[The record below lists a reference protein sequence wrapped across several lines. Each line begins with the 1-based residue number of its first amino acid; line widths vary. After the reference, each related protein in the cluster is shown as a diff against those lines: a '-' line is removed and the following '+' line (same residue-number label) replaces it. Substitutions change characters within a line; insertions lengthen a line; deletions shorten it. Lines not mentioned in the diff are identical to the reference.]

1 MAHDNKKLLQPLLLK
16 PKNTRDH
23 GNDPNPVSMVFE
35 YNATQNKKHL
45 RPTYM
50 LSHYK
55 HSRDSDKRDAKTKA
69 PAAYIMSFTCSHIDQ
84 HSCDSDEKAPD
95 RHKTKDL
102 TTTATPAAA
111 TRPTTSEQYFVH
123 ATGAR
128 PHQLNADTP
137 IFDASRTDQVMTSP
151 DPRSLCVSQCMRH
164 GRIRQPMILFVGAS
178 YCGQE
183 SDVRSHAY
191 I

>member
-1 MAHDNKKLLQPLLLK
+1 MT
-16 PKNTRDH
+16 TRNCCSH
-23 GNDPNPVSMVFE
+23 FCQNQKTP
-35 YNATQNKKHL
+35 ATMGTTQIQCPWCLNITRRKIKKHL

-137 IFDASRTDQVMTSP
+137 IFDFSGTDQVITIP
-151 DPRSLCVSQCMRH
+151 DPRSVCVSQCMRH
-164 GRIRQPMILFVGAS
+164 GRIKQTMIFFVGAS

>member
-1 MAHDNKKLLQPLLLK
+1 
-16 PKNTRDH
+16 
-23 GNDPNPVSMVFE
+23 
-35 YNATQNKKHL
+35 
-45 RPTYM
+45 M

-102 TTTATPAAA
+102 TTTTTPAAA

-137 IFDASRTDQVMTSP
+137 IFDFCGTDQAFSVRIAMYA
-151 DPRSLCVSQCMRH
+151 PRTHYANDDLFCWCFILRPRIRCAFTRVHISYGPLVHLGRFGHLYMDMAMLCVFFSFGAISVELECLH
-164 GRIRQPMILFVGAS
+164 DLLGILFTFIIVS
-178 YCGQE
+178 
-183 SDVRSHAY
+183 